1 VIPACRKKVCF
12 VVSEPITVRAF
23 LIDQL
28 RALSERYDLTLATN
42 TKDERFLTALG
53 ISGRV
58 ISVPLERAISPK
70 QDLAAIVKLWWL
82 FRTEK
87 FDSIH
92 SVTPKA
98 GLLAALAGA
107 FAWVPNRLH
116 TFTGQ
121 VWVTR
126 TGIMRS
132 VLRLADKVIAT
143 MDTHLLADSLS
154 QREFLISEKVLRAE
168 KCSVLGKGSISGVDL
183 SRFHPDLKARVRL
196 RQVSGIPPDALVF
209 LFIGRLTRDKGVHDL
224 ARAFGEVVARIPNAY
239 LWIVGPD
246 EQGIAEE
253 VIQMS
258 SGYSDRVMFFG
269 SSSTPEQFMAAADVL
284 SLPSYREGFG
294 SVAIEA
300 AAVGIP
306 AIVSR
311 IYGLTD
317 AVQDGV
323 TGVFHTARNVEEI
336 TDRMVGIARDPALRC
351 RLGENARR
359 RAHED
364 FSKDVLTS
372 ALIEFY
378 SRLFSGGLRGRQRG
392 WRGGVKRAMDVLCAG
407 AMLVLASPALAVV
420 ALLIRLTLGKPVL
433 FRQIR
438 PGRHEQPF
446 TLIKFR
452 TMSDRRDL
460 DGKML
465 PDAGRLTRIGRLL
478 RATSLD
484 ELPQLWNVLRGD
496 ISLVGPRPLLM
507 EYLPRYSPEQARR
520 HDVMPGITGW
530 AQVNGRNGIDWE
542 KKFEHDVWYVDHWSL
557 WLDIR
562 ILTMTIWKVL
572 CRQGISSANQATMP
586 EFKGSRHSASEIE
599 FVPIPSESQR
609 EYK

>member
-1 VIPACRKKVCF
+1 
-12 VVSEPITVRAF
+12 
-23 LIDQL
+23 
-28 RALSERYDLTLATN
+28 
-42 TKDERFLTALG
+42 
-53 ISGRV
+53 
-58 ISVPLERAISPK
+58 
-70 QDLAAIVKLWWL
+70 
-82 FRTEK
+82 
-87 FDSIH
+87 
-92 SVTPKA
+92 
-98 GLLAALAGA
+98 
-107 FAWVPNRLH
+107 
-116 TFTGQ
+116 
-121 VWVTR
+121 
-126 TGIMRS
+126 
-132 VLRLADKVIAT
+132 
-143 MDTHLLADSLS
+143 
-154 QREFLISEKVLRAE
+154 
-168 KCSVLGKGSISGVDL
+168 
-183 SRFHPDLKARVRL
+183 
-196 RQVSGIPPDALVF
+196 
-209 LFIGRLTRDKGVHDL
+209 
-224 ARAFGEVVARIPNAY
+224 
-239 LWIVGPD
+239 
-246 EQGIAEE
+246 
-253 VIQMS
+253 
-258 SGYSDRVMFFG
+258 
-269 SSSTPEQFMAAADVL
+269 
-284 SLPSYREGFG
+284 
-294 SVAIEA
+294 
-300 AAVGIP
+300 
-306 AIVSR
+306 
-311 IYGLTD
+311 
-317 AVQDGV
+317 
-323 TGVFHTARNVEEI
+323 
-336 TDRMVGIARDPALRC
+336 
-351 RLGENARR
+351 
-359 RAHED
+359 
-364 FSKDVLTS
+364 
-372 ALIEFY
+372 
-378 SRLFSGGLRGRQRG
+378 
-392 WRGGVKRAMDVLCAG
+392 MDVLCAG